1 LTPLGVKARIGSM
14 SFRLEELGL
23 PWLLEIDRRL
33 EALRARLPSFP
44 RRWLMLLAV
53 AGLALYAFF
62 LRSLHLL
69 NPDHYYVLSA
79 DSYFFHWLAGRVMA
93 GEGPPPDA
101 PSGAIYTLHSGLA
114 YPLAYIAKAISSVFN
129 MPSADALDLVSKFLP
144 PLLGVI
150 SIVVIYLA
158 ATKIYDRRVGLF
170 SAFAW
175 ALMFYAVLVGAAGYL
190 DRDGLSI
197 LLLMIGAFTFYLS
210 RGWQFRI
217 GNRDIGW
224 LVAGLGVLGIEG
236 ILYLEWSF
244 VGPVLLLVV
253 LAVYF
258 VVRLLLGYTDRLR
271 TEPSAMRRLT
281 AAVSEVNWRTFALII
296 LGNIVVAAGLHSQ
309 AASLFNLARAAV
321 QTMGQS
327 AIAEMSGIGLGD
339 ILIYGFLLIPIA
351 VGLYLAWK
359 KRAEGSIF
367 FACWFLSLLVL
378 SLFAKRVLLY
388 AAPAACLLSGVG
400 LAFMWDWMKRGGFQ
414 PLRKVGVAA
423 LLFLLILISTTVA
436 YSRGSNPRMAV
447 HEDWQDALIYLREN
461 TPQEAVIMTEW
472 DYGYWILDLG
482 QRRPVVDNGY
492 YGWDMRKLHDIG
504 LAYSTTEPSEAAQIM
519 EKYGADYLI
528 FSELELDIAAHI
540 LGWAGLDEEYDEF
553 PHDSLVVRS
562 LNGDFQSEGGLEVV
576 YRSAPNWEVVILGLT
591 QIGQP

>member
-1 LTPLGVKARIGSM
+1 
-14 SFRLEELGL
+14 
-23 PWLLEIDRRL
+23 
-33 EALRARLPSFP
+33 
-44 RRWLMLLAV
+44 MLLAV
-53 AGLALYAFF
+53 AGLAVYAFF

-69 NPDHYYVLSA
+69 NPDHYYMLSS

-114 YPLAYIAKAISSVFN
+114 YPLAYIAKGASSIFN
-129 MPSADALDLVSKFLP
+129 LTSADALDLASKFLP

-170 SAFAW
+170 SALAW
-175 ALMFYAVLVGAAGYL
+175 AMLLHPILLGAAGYV
-190 DRDGLSI
+190 DRDGLSV
-197 LLLMIGAFTFYLS
+197 LLLMICAFLFYLS
-210 RGWQFRI
+210 SGWHLKV
-217 GNRDIGW
+217 GNRDVGW

-258 VVRLLLGYTDRLR
+258 VVRFLLGYTDRLQ

-296 LGNIVVAAGLHSQ
+296 LGNIVVASFYHQQ
-309 AASLFNLARAAV
+309 AAFVFNLARAAV
-321 QTMGQS
+321 QTGGQS
-327 AIAEMSGIGLGD
+327 AIAEMSGIGLLD
-339 ILIYGFLLIPIA
+339 LTAYHLFLIPMA
-351 VGLYLAWK
+351 VGLYIAWK
-359 KRAEGSIF
+359 KRAEGGIF
-367 FACWFLSLLVL
+367 FICWFLSLLVL

-388 AAPAACLLSGVG
+388 ATPAACLLSGVG

-436 YSRGSNPRMAV
+436 YSLGSPPRMAAN
-447 HEDWQDALIYLREN
+447 EEWQDALIYLREN

-472 DYGYWILDLG
+472 SLGYWILDLG

-492 YGWDMRKLHDIG
+492 YGWDMWRLHAVG

-519 EKYGADYLI
+519 GKYGADYLV
-528 FSELELDIAAHI
+528 FSELDLDIAATI
-540 LGWAGLDEEYDEF
+540 LRWAWLGEEYDEF
-553 PHDSLVVRS
+553 PDDSLVVRS

-576 YRSAPNWEVVILGLT
+576 YRNPGVVILGLT

>member
-1 LTPLGVKARIGSM
+1 
-14 SFRLEELGL
+14 
-23 PWLLEIDRRL
+23 
-33 EALRARLPSFP
+33 
-44 RRWLMLLAV
+44 MLLAV
-53 AGLALYAFF
+53 AGLAVYAVL

-69 NPDHYYVLSA
+69 NPDHYYILSA
-79 DSYFFHWLAGRVMA
+79 DSFFFHWLAGGVMA

-101 PSGAIYTLHSGLA
+101 PSGAISILHSGLA

-144 PLLGVI
+144 PLLG
-150 SIVVIYLA
+150 IVSMAVIYLA
-158 ATKIYDRRVGLF
+158 AARICDRRVGLF

-258 VVRLLLGYTDRLR
+258 VVRFLLGYTDRLQ

-296 LGNIVVAAGLHSQ
+296 LGNIVVASFYHQQ

-321 QTMGQS
+321 QATGQS
-327 AIAEMSGIGLGD
+327 AIAEMQGIGPGD

-351 VGLYLAWK
+351 VGLYLAGK

-378 SLFAKRVLLY
+378 SFFAKRVLLY
-388 AAPAACLLSGVG
+388 AVPAACLLSGVG

-423 LLFLLILISTTVA
+423 LLCLLILISTTLA
-436 YSRGSNPRMAV
+436 YSLGSNPRRAV

-461 TPQEAVIMTEW
+461 TPQEAVIMTQW
-472 DYGYWILDLG
+472 SWGYWILDLA

-492 YGWDMRKLHDIG
+492 YGWDYKKLHDVG
-504 LAYSTTEPSEAAQIM
+504 LAYSTAEPSEAAQIM
-519 EKYGADYLI
+519 EKWGADYLI
-528 FSELELDIAAHI
+528 FYTLDLDFAAHI
-540 LGWAGLDEEYDEF
+540 LGWAGLGEEYDEF
-553 PHDSLVVRS
+553 PDDSLVVRS
-562 LNGDFQSEGGLEVV
+562 LNGDFQSEGGLKRV
-576 YRSAPNWEVVILGLT
+576 YPEEPSPEGGYSVVILRLT

>member
-1 LTPLGVKARIGSM
+1 
-14 SFRLEELGL
+14 
-23 PWLLEIDRRL
+23 
-33 EALRARLPSFP
+33 
-44 RRWLMLLAV
+44 MLLAV
-53 AGLALYAFF
+53 AGLAVYAFF

-114 YPLAYIAKAISSVFN
+114 YPLAYIAKVISSVFN

-158 ATKIYDRRVGLF
+158 ATKICDRRVGLF

-258 VVRLLLGYTDRLR
+258 VVRFLLGYTDRLQM
-271 TEPSAMRRLT
+271 EPSAMRRLT
-281 AAVSEVNWRTFALII
+281 SAMSEVNWRAFALIA
-296 LGNIVVAAGLHSQ
+296 LGSIVVASFYHQQ
-309 AASLFNLARAAV
+309 AAFLFNLARDAV
-321 QTMGQS
+321 QTMGKS
-327 AIAEMSGIGLGD
+327 AIAEMQGIGLGD

-351 VGLYLAWK
+351 LGLYLAWK

-378 SLFAKRVLLY
+378 SLFARRVLLY
-388 AAPAACLLSGVG
+388 ATPAACLLSGAG

-436 YSRGSNPRMAV
+436 YSLGSNPMRAV

-461 TPQEAVIMTEW
+461 TPQESVIMTQW
-472 DYGYWILDLG
+472 SWGYWILDLG
-482 QRRPVVDNGY
+482 NLDMGKRRPLVDNGY
-492 YGWDMRKLHDIG
+492 YGYDLDKLHDIG
-504 LAYSTTEPSEAAQIM
+504 MAYSTAEPSEAAQIM

-528 FSELELDIAAHI
+528 FYTLDLDFAAHI
-540 LGWAGLDEEYDEF
+540 LWWAGLDEEYDEF
-553 PHDSLVVRS
+553 PDDSLVVRS
-562 LNGDFQSEGGLEVV
+562 LAGDFQSEGGLEVV
-576 YRSAPNWEVVILGLT
+576 YRSAPNSEVVILKLT
-591 QIGQP
+591 QPGQP